1 MDRQDFEF
9 LRRQFAAQWFHSADN
24 QRFDLAVIFLEH
36 AYALG
41 VGVAGGPLRDGSAAE
56 QERPPDDPDSA

>member
-1 MDRQDFEF
+1 MDRPDFEF
-9 LRRQFAAQWFHSADN
+9 LRLQFAAQWFRSADN

-41 VGVAGGPLRDGSAAE
+41 IGVAGGPLGDG
-56 QERPPDDPDSA
+56 PPAPPEHPRHDGA